1 MPHNMQPTLTC
12 LDALVARDQF
22 TGSISRGRSFL
33 AQKNLSL
40 DNGISHETAI
50 WKGSH
55 NPTERGLTITM
66 VINHLQVL
74 G

>member
-1 MPHNMQPTLTC
+1 MPHNMQPLTC

-22 TGSISRGRSFL
+22 AGSSSRGRPFL

-50 WKGSH
+50 WKRKKK
-55 NPTERGLTITM
+55 PTERGLTITM